1 MDVRLVRPLPDWG
14 MLCTAVDPR
23 RVVEI
28 DAGGSVAWTAALPGK
43 GYQAERQTD
52 GSTWVST
59 GDACAVV
66 VFDHAGQQMR
76 RLGGMEDHPQARLL
90 WFSGFQI
97 LRDGGVVAANWCGH
111 GHLGKG
117 PHAVRFDR
125 ENRLIWSWEDH
136 LLVRTATNLLII
148 ADATPDGL
156 RP

>member
-1 MDVRLVRPLPDWG
+1 
-14 MLCTAVDPR
+14 
-23 RVVEI
+23 
-28 DAGGSVAWTAALPGK
+28 
-43 GYQAERQTD
+43 
-52 GSTWVST
+52 
-59 GDACAVV
+59 
-66 VFDHAGQQMR
+66 
-76 RLGGMEDHPQARLL
+76 MEDHPQARLL